1 MKEQLPNKDKPVLL
15 VVDGPL
21 RGQQWVMHDD
31 ALTIGRGAECNIVIP
46 ERQVSRE
53 HARIWRDGSR
63 ILIEDLNSKNGTH
76 LNGTSLSAPQEL
88 QDGDEIQVALSVK
101 FKFIGSE
108 ATVPLTLET
117 IPVAQSSLILDPN
130 THQVSV
136 NGRQL
141 DPPLSLYQ
149 YRLLELLYDKHGG
162 ICTRDEVIHTVW
174 PDAEESGVS
183 EQAIDA
189 LVRRLRDR
197 LAELDIS
204 NQFIA
209 TVRGHG
215 FRMIQPE
222 DQPNETVG

>member
-1 MKEQLPNKDKPVLL
+1 MKQQSLNKDKPVLL

-31 ALTIGRGAECNIVIP
+31 MLVIGRGAECNIVIP
-46 ERQVSRE
+46 ERPVSRE
-53 HARIWRDGSR
+53 HLRIWRDGAQFF
-63 ILIEDLNSKNGTH
+63 IEDLNSKNGTH
-76 LNGTSLSAPQEL
+76 LNGAVLTGSHPLE
-88 QDGDEIQVALSVK
+88 DGDEILVALSVK

-108 ATVPLTLET
+108 ATVPLSLDSSPET
-117 IPVAQSSLILDPN
+117 RGGLQLDPN
-130 THQVSV
+130 THQVTI
-136 NGRQL
+136 NGKRL

-149 YRLLELLYDKHGG
+149 YRLLELLYEKRGG
-162 ICTRDEVIHTVW
+162 ICTRDEVVRIVW
-174 PDAEESGVS
+174 PDAQEEGVS

-197 LAELDIS
+197 LAELEVS
-204 NQFIA
+204 NHFIA

-222 DQPNETVG
+222 EEASE